1 MANDLPSDALPAE
14 PAGRYT
20 LPKSAIKLLLLEGI
34 HASAVDRL
42 RAAGYESLEALPD
55 ALDEEALIERIAD
68 VHMLGIRSGTRVTA
82 RVLEAARRLF
92 CIGCFCIG
100 TNQVDL
106 PRAKAAG
113 IPVFNAPYSNTRSV
127 AELVMAEIVML
138 FRGTYE
144 KSVLAHAGVW
154 RKSAKGAHEV
164 RGKILGIV
172 GYGHIGS
179 QLSVLAEAMGM
190 QVRFFDIEKKMAL
203 GNAVECASLKELLG
217 TADLI
222 TLHVPET
229 PLTRDM
235 IDGRALAAMR
245 PGGYLINASRGTV
258 VDIGALVDALKSGHI
273 AGAAIDVFPEEPA
286 GGDEEFVSPLR
297 AFDNVI
303 LTPHVGGSTQEAQS
317 GIGQEVAEKLVRY
330 SDNGS
335 TVGAVNVPEVT
346 LPVNQGRVRFLHIH
360 GNVPGVLRGVTDVFT
375 SRDLNIAAQYLQ
387 TDGELGYVVVDAEGE
402 MDRTEI
408 LADLRRI
415 EGTIRARSLF

>member
-1 MANDLPSDALPAE
+1 MPNDQPDRTPTAAS
-14 PAGRYT
+14 AGRYT
-20 LPKSAIKLLLLEGI
+20 LPKSAIRVLLLEGI
-34 HASAVDRL
+34 HASAVERL
-42 RAAGYESLEALPD
+42 RAAGYETLETAAD
-55 ALDEEALIERIAD
+55 ALDEDALVGRIAEF
-68 VHMLGIRSGTRVTA
+68 HMLGIRSGTRVTG

-106 PRAKAAG
+106 PRAKQGG

-138 FRGTYE
+138 FRGTFE

-154 RKSAKGAHEV
+154 RKSAKGSHEV
-164 RGKILGIV
+164 RGKTLGIV

-190 QVRFFDIEKKMAL
+190 QVRFFDIERKMAI
-203 GNAVECASLKELLG
+203 GNARECASLDELLG
-217 TADLI
+217 AADLV

-229 PLTRDM
+229 PLTRTM
-235 IDGRALAAMR
+235 IDARALAAMR
-245 PGGYLINASRGTV
+245 PGSYLINASRGSV
-258 VDIGALVDALKSGHI
+258 VDIDALADALGRGHI
-273 AGAAIDVFPEEPA
+273 AGAAVDVFPTEPA
-286 GGDEEFVSPLR
+286 GRDDAFESPLR
-297 AFDNVI
+297 GLNNVI
-303 LTPHVGGSTQEAQS
+303 LTPHVGGSTQEAQVN
-317 GIGQEVAEKLVRY
+317 IGLEVAEKLVRY

-335 TVGAVNVPEVT
+335 TVGAVNFPEVS

-360 GNVPGVLRGVTDVFT
+360 ANMPGVLRRLTEVFF